1 MKYFIDSANVDK
13 IKSIVDRFPCD
24 GVTTNP
30 TILAR
35 ESDDPAKTLLAIREI
50 IKDKLLFAQV
60 TAVDGQ
66 AMIAQAKTLCG
77 KIGGALSIKIPASEA
92 GVCAMKELKACGIS
106 VTATAVYTV
115 QQAILCA
122 KAGVDYIAPY
132 VAHID
137 DYGIDSA
144 ETVENMARLLSVHS
158 PDTVILAASFRV
170 AEQINRVIAAGAGA
184 VTLTPET
191 YEKLIVSDGTK
202 REVDAFLKNWKSKFG
217 EREITDFFK

>member
-13 IKSIVDRFPCD
+13 IKGIVDRFPCD

-35 ESDDPAKTLLAIREI
+35 ESDDPAKTLLAIRGI
-50 IKDKLLFAQV
+50 IKDRLLFAQV

-66 AMIAQAKTLCG
+66 AMITQSKTLCE
-77 KIGGALSIKIPASEA
+77 KIGGPISIKIPATEA
-92 GVCAMKELKACGIS
+92 GIYAMKELKTCGIS

-115 QQAILCA
+115 QQAIICA
-122 KAGVDYIAPY
+122 KAGVDFIAPY

-202 REVDAFLKNWKSKFG
+202 READAFLKNWKNKFG
-217 EREITDFFK
+217 EREITDFFN